1 MKDQFTLILY
11 KLTTLGLIASYYSF
25 ERPDFHSRDSN
36 LGLWTGR
43 LGFNHNA
50 RVLLTYFLIV
60 LSDNNIFEI
69 ISDESVV
76 D

>member
-50 RVLLTYFLIV
+50 RDLLTYFLIV